1 MYICKKIIMIEKKI
15 NRINVGDIL
24 EGRISMTQSGS
35 AYLVSEN
42 LPKDIYV
49 HKTNTNHAL
58 HLDKVKIEVMVGQG
72 RALEGKVIEVVERFR
87 TEFVGVIQISAK
99 FAFFVPDSNKLPIDF
114 FIPLNKTMGATEG
127 QKVIAS
133 ITEWKEGAKNPNGEV
148 IRILGNAGEHET
160 EIHSILE
167 EYGLPYYF
175 ETDVIMEANLI
186 STEIT
191 QEEIDKRRDMRDVL
205 TFTID
210 PADAKDFDDAL
221 SVEWLDGEL
230 YVGVHIA
237 DVSHY
242 LRPDS
247 ELDKEAFARGT
258 SVYLVDRCV
267 PMLPENLSNGLCS
280 LRPNEDK
287 LCFSAVFKLDHNG
300 HVLEEWFGR
309 TVINSDHRFS
319 YEEAQA
325 IIELGRLPKDDVEG
339 RTKILLEDTGLRL
352 LGWDPARKLADAV
365 LALNKIAK
373 KMRKV
378 RLIKG
383 SLSFDKQ
390 EVKFKL
396 DENSKPTGIIFKV
409 AKDSNKLIEE
419 YMLLANKHVA
429 QFINTKGLP
438 NVNRAHD
445 KPNEEKLA
453 ALKDFI
459 VQFGYDIKIDTP
471 EETTKSLN
479 KLLIDIRGTAEEDMV
494 NNLVVR
500 TMQKANYT
508 TKNIGHYGLGFANYS
523 HFTSPIRRY
532 SDVIVHRLLAL
543 YLDENKKTTPKLEKL
558 ETRCIH
564 LSERE
569 KKAQKAERDSI
580 KYMYCVY
587 LNDKVG
593 TVNKGII
600 TSLTEYGIYVEL
612 IDSKAEGLI
621 KLSEISGDTYQ
632 VDMSNYCVK
641 GYNTGDKIRL
651 GDMVHVVVS
660 SVDIDKK
667 NINLTIIRL

>member
-1 MYICKKIIMIEKKI
+1 
-15 NRINVGDIL
+15 
-24 EGRISMTQSGS
+24 
-35 AYLVSEN
+35 LVSDT
-42 LPKDIYV
+42 LPKDIYI
-49 HKTNTNHAL
+49 HKSKTNKAL
-58 HLDKVKIEVMVGQG
+58 HLDKVKIKVLPGQG
-72 RALEGKVIEVVERFR
+72 RSMEGEVIEITERFR
-87 TEFVGVIQISAK
+87 TEFVGVLQISPK
-99 FAFFVPDSNKLPIDF
+99 FAFFVPDSNKIPIDF
-114 FIPLNKTMGATEG
+114 FIPLNQTLGAKEG
-127 QKVIAS
+127 QKVIAR
-133 ITEWKEGAKNPNGEV
+133 ITEWKDDAKNPNGEI
-148 IRILGNAGEHET
+148 IRILGDSGEHET

-167 EYGLPYYF
+167 EYGLPYDF
-175 ETDVIMEANLI
+175 EEDVIAEANAI

-191 QEEIDKRRDMRDVL
+191 QEEINKRRDMRDIL

-221 SVEWLDGEL
+221 SVEWVDGEL
-230 YVGVHIA
+230 YLGVHIA

-242 LRPDS
+242 LRPDT
-247 ELDKEAFARGT
+247 ELDKEAYARGT

-309 TVINSDHRFS
+309 TVINSNHRFT

-325 IIELGRLPKDDVEG
+325 IIELDKLPKDDIEG
-339 RTKILLEDTGLRL
+339 RSKLLLEETGLKNV
-352 LGWDPARKLADAV
+352 GWDPARELASSV
-365 LALNKIAK
+365 IALNKIAR

-378 RLIKG
+378 RLSKG
-383 SLSFDKQ
+383 SISFDKQ

-419 YMLLANKHVA
+419 YMLLANRHVA
-429 QFINTKGLP
+429 QFINKKELP

-445 KPNEEKLA
+445 KPNDAKLD

-459 VQFGYDIKIDTP
+459 VQFGYEIKTDTP
-471 EETTKSLN
+471 EETTKTLN
-479 KLLIDIRGTAEEDMV
+479 KLLMDVRGTAEEDMI

-508 TKNIGHYGLGFANYS
+508 TKNIGHYGLGFKDYS

-532 SDVIVHRLLAL
+532 PDVILHRLLGL

-558 ETRCIH
+558 ETRCLH

-580 KYMYCVY
+580 KYMQCIYMSEHIG
-587 LNDKVG
+587 KVFE
-593 TVNKGII
+593 GII
-600 TSLTEYGIYVEL
+600 SSVTEYGVFVEIL
-612 IDSKAEGLI
+612 ENKCEGLI
-621 KLSEISGDTYQ
+621 KLSEINGDTYQ
-632 VDMSNYCVK
+632 VDMANYCLK

-651 GDMVHVVVS
+651 GDMVHVIVS
-660 SVDIDKK
+660 SVDIEKK
-667 NINLTIIRL
+667 NINLSIIRL

>member
-1 MYICKKIIMIEKKI
+1 MIKI
-15 NRINVGDIL
+15 NDIL
-24 EGRISMTQSGS
+24 EGRLSMNASGS

-58 HLDKVKIEVMVGQG
+58 HLDKVKIEVMAGQG
-72 RALEGKVIEVVERFR
+72 RTLEGKVIEVVERFR
-87 TEFVGVIQISAK
+87 TEFVGVIQINPK

-148 IRILGNAGEHET
+148 IRIIGNAGEHET

-167 EYGLPYYF
+167 EYGLPYDF

-191 QEEIDKRRDMRDVL
+191 QEEIDKRRDMRDIL

-221 SVEWLDGEL
+221 SVEWVDGEL

-242 LRPDS
+242 LRPDT

-287 LCFSAVFKLDHNG
+287 LCFSAIFKLDHNG

-309 TVINSDHRFS
+309 TVINSDHRFT

-325 IIELGRLPKDDVEG
+325 IIELDKLPKDDVEG

-471 EETTKSLN
+471 EETTKTLN
-479 KLLIDIRGTAEEDMV
+479 KLLTDVRGTAEEDMV

-532 SDVIVHRLLAL
+532 SDILVHRLLAL

-580 KYMYCVY
+580 KFMQCIYMSEHIG
-587 LNDKVG
+587 KVFE
-593 TVNKGII
+593 GIV
-600 TSLTEYGIYVEL
+600 TSVAEYGVFVEIL
-612 IDSKAEGLI
+612 ENKCEGLI

-667 NINLTIIRL
+667 NINLTMIRL

>member
-1 MYICKKIIMIEKKI
+1 MIKI
-15 NRINVGDIL
+15 NDIL
-24 EGRISMTQSGS
+24 EGRLSMNASGS

-58 HLDKVKIEVMVGQG
+58 HLDKVKIEVMAGQG
-72 RALEGKVIEVVERFR
+72 RALEGKVIEIVERFR
-87 TEFVGVIQISAK
+87 TEFVGVIQISPK

-114 FIPLNKTMGATEG
+114 FVPLNKTMGAKDG

-133 ITEWKEGAKNPNGEV
+133 ITEWKEGSKNPNAEV
-148 IRILGNAGEHET
+148 IRILGDAGEHET

-167 EYGLPYYF
+167 EYGLPYDF
-175 ETDVIMEANLI
+175 ETEVIMEANLI

-191 QEEIDKRRDMRDVL
+191 QEEIDKRRDMRNIL

-221 SVEWLDGEL
+221 SVEWVNGEL

-242 LRPDS
+242 LRPDT

-309 TVINSDHRFS
+309 TVINSNHRFT

-325 IIELGRLPKDDVEG
+325 IIELDKLPKEDVDG

-378 RLIKG
+378 RLTKG
-383 SLSFDKQ
+383 SISFDKQ

-409 AKDSNKLIEE
+409 TKDSNKLIEE
-419 YMLLANKHVA
+419 YMLLANRHVA

-453 ALKDFI
+453 SLKDFI
-459 VQFGYDIKIDTP
+459 VQFGYDIKIETP
-471 EETTKSLN
+471 EETTRTLN
-479 KLLIDIRGTAEEDMV
+479 KLLTDVQGTAEEDMV
-494 NNLVVR
+494 SNLVVR

-532 SDVIVHRLLAL
+532 PDVIVHRLLAL
-543 YLDENKKTTPKLEKL
+543 YLDDNKKTMPKLEKL
-558 ETRCIH
+558 EAKCLH

-569 KKAQKAERDSI
+569 KKAQKAERESI
-580 KYMYCVY
+580 KYMQCIYMSE
-587 LNDKVG
+587 NIGKVFE
-593 TVNKGII
+593 GIV
-600 TSLTEYGIYVEL
+600 SSVTEYGVFVEIL
-612 IDSKAEGLI
+612 ENKCEGLI
-621 KLSEISGDTYQ
+621 KLSDISGDTYQ

-651 GDMVHVVVS
+651 GDIVHVIVS

-667 NINLTIIRL
+667 NINLTMIRL

>member
-1 MYICKKIIMIEKKI
+1 MIKI
-15 NRINVGDIL
+15 GDIL
-24 EGRISMTQSGS
+24 DGRLSMNASGS
-35 AYLVSEN
+35 AYMVNDN
-42 LPKDIYV
+42 LPKDIYI
-49 HKTNTNHAL
+49 HKSNTNHAL
-58 HLDKVKIEVMVGQG
+58 HLDKVRVEVIPGQG
-72 RALEGKVIEVVERFR
+72 RAMEGKVVEIVERFR
-87 TEFVGVIQISAK
+87 TDFVGVVQISPK

-114 FIPLNKTMGATEG
+114 FIPLNKTMGATDG
-127 QKVIAS
+127 QKVIARLG
-133 ITEWKEGAKNPNGEV
+133 EWKENAKNPNGEIV
-148 IRILGNAGEHET
+148 RILGDAGEHET

-167 EYGLPYYF
+167 EYGLPYDF
-175 ETDVIMEANLI
+175 PEDVIAEANI
-186 STEIT
+186 IPTEIT
-191 QEEIDKRRDMRDVL
+191 QEEIDKRRDMRNVL

-221 SVEWLDGEL
+221 SVEWVNGEL
-230 YVGVHIA
+230 YVGIHIA

-242 LRPDS
+242 LRPDT

-300 HVLEEWFGR
+300 HVLDEWFGR
-309 TVINSDHRFS
+309 TVINSWHRFT
-319 YEEAQA
+319 YEEAQQVIEKGRKAA
-325 IIELGRLPKDDVEG
+325 IGDDVFGKEVES
-339 RTKILLEDTGLRL
+339 KLRMWL
-352 LGWDPARKLADAV
+352 IDSIIDLD
-365 LALNKIAK
+365 KIAK

-378 RLIKG
+378 RLSKG
-383 SLSFDKQ
+383 SISFDKQ

-396 DENSKPTGIIFKV
+396 DENNKPKGIVFKV

-419 YMLLANKHVA
+419 YMLLANRHVA
-429 QFINTKGLP
+429 QFINAKGLP

-471 EETTKSLN
+471 EETTRTLN
-479 KLLIDIRGTAEEDMV
+479 KLLMDVRGTAEEDMI

-500 TMQKANYT
+500 TMQKANYS

-532 SDVIVHRLLAL
+532 PDVIVHRLLAL

-558 ETRCIH
+558 ETRCQH

-580 KYMYCVY
+580 KYMQCIYMSEHVG
-587 LNDKVG
+587 KVFQ
-593 TVNKGII
+593 GIV
-600 TSLTEYGIYVEL
+600 SSVAEYGVFVEIL
-612 IDSKAEGLI
+612 ENKCEGLI
-621 KLSEISGDTYQ
+621 KLSDISGDTYQ
-632 VDMSNYCVK
+632 VDMNNYCVK
-641 GYNTGDKIRL
+641 GFNTGDRIRL

-660 SVDIDKK
+660 SVDIEKK
-667 NINLTIIRL
+667 NINLSMIRL